1 MLYLVIYL
9 EWDIQMID
17 SFVALDVETSGL
29 NPDDDKIIEIGM
41 AKILDGE
48 LIDKYSTLINPRR
61 LISPNI
67 VELTGITQD
76 MLADKPVI
84 EDIIG
89 DILEF
94 IGDYPILGHN
104 VNFDYGF
111 LKKAAVNSGYSFEK
125 QGIDTLR
132 LARRLLPEVEHKN
145 LDYLCSYFGID
156 AGNSHRAYDDAVSA
170 WKLFLRL
177 YSIKPDD
184 EGFNEL
190 ITLNHSAKRDV
201 PSTPAQRK
209 YLMALLDMHGI
220 SLAEDIDS
228 LTKSRASKIIDGIIS
243 QYGR

>member
-1 MLYLVIYL
+1 
-9 EWDIQMID
+9 MIN

-29 NPDDDKIIEIGM
+29 SPDDDKIIEIGM
-41 AKILDGE
+41 AKVLDGE
-48 LIDKYSTLINPRR
+48 LIDKYSALINPKRV
-61 LISPNI
+61 IPPKI

-76 MLADKPVI
+76 MI
-84 EDIIG
+84 ENQPAIEEIIE

-104 VNFDYGF
+104 INFDYGF
-111 LKKAAVNSGYSFEK
+111 LKKAAVNSGHNFEK
-125 QGIDTLR
+125 QGIDTLK

-145 LDYLCSYFGID
+145 LDYLCNYFGID

-170 WKLFLRL
+170 WKLFMQL

-190 ITLNHSAKRDV
+190 ITLSHSAKKDV

-209 YLMALLDMHGI
+209 YLLALINMHRINIG
-220 SLAEDIDS
+220 EDIDS
-228 LTKSRASKIIDGIIS
+228 LTKSRASKLIDGIIS

>member
-1 MLYLVIYL
+1 
-9 EWDIQMID
+9 MIN

-29 NPDDDKIIEIGM
+29 SPDNDKIIEIGM

-48 LIDKYSTLINPRR
+48 LIDKYSALINPKRV
-61 LISPNI
+61 IPPNI

-76 MLADKPVI
+76 MLDDKPAI
-84 EDIIG
+84 EELID

-111 LKKAAVNSGYSFEK
+111 LKKAAVNSGHTFEK
-125 QGIDTLR
+125 QGIDTLKM
-132 LARRLLPEVEHKN
+132 ARRLLPEVEHKN

-170 WKLFLRL
+170 WKLFMRL
-177 YSIKPDD
+177 YSVKPDD

-190 ITLNHSAKRDV
+190 ITLSHSVKKDV
-201 PSTPAQRK
+201 PSTPAQRR
-209 YLMALLDMHGI
+209 YLMALINMHGI
-220 SLAEDIDS
+220 NIGEDIDS
-228 LTKSRASKIIDGIIS
+228 LTKSRASKLIDGIIS
-243 QYGR
+243 RYGR

>member
-1 MLYLVIYL
+1 MPYSVIYL
-9 EWDIQMID
+9 EWDIRMIN

-29 NPDDDKIIEIGM
+29 SPDNDKIIEIGM
-41 AKILDGE
+41 AKVLDGE
-48 LIDKYSTLINPRR
+48 LIDKYSTLINPKRI
-61 LISPNI
+61 ISSKI

-76 MLADKPVI
+76 MLEDKPAI
-84 EDIIG
+84 EDIID

-104 VNFDYGF
+104 INFDYGF

-125 QGIDTLR
+125 QGIDTLK

-145 LDYLCSYFGID
+145 LDYLCNYFGID

-170 WKLFLRL
+170 WRLFLSL
-177 YSIKPDD
+177 YNVKPDE

-190 ITLNHSAKRDV
+190 ITLSYSVKKDV
-201 PSTPAQRK
+201 PSTPAQRR
-209 YLMALLDMHGI
+209 YLLALINMHGI
-220 SLAEDIDS
+220 NIDEDIDS
-228 LTKSRASKIIDGIIS
+228 LTKSRASKLIDGIIS

>member
-1 MLYLVIYL
+1 
-9 EWDIQMID
+9 MIN

-29 NPDDDKIIEIGM
+29 SPENDKIIEIGM
-41 AKILDGE
+41 AKVIDGQ
-48 LIDKYSTLINPRR
+48 LADKYSVLINPKR
-61 LISPNI
+61 IIAPKI

-76 MLADKPVI
+76 MLQDKPVI

-125 QGIDTLR
+125 QGIDTLK

-145 LDYLCSYFGID
+145 LEYLCNYFNID

-170 WKLFLRL
+170 WKLFLCL
-177 YSIKPDD
+177 HNVKPED

-190 ITLNHSAKRDV
+190 ISLNYSAKKDV
-201 PSTPAQRK
+201 PSTPAQRR
-209 YLMALLDMHGI
+209 YLLALINMHGI
-220 SLAEDIDS
+220 NIGEDIDS

>member
-1 MLYLVIYL
+1 
-9 EWDIQMID
+9 MIN

-29 NPDDDKIIEIGM
+29 SPDNDKIIEIGM

-48 LIDKYSTLINPRR
+48 LIDKYSSLINPKRVI
-61 LISPNI
+61 LPKI

-76 MLADKPVI
+76 MLEDKPAIEEVI
-84 EDIIG
+84 E

-104 VNFDYGF
+104 INFDYGF

-125 QGIDTLR
+125 QGIDTLK

-145 LDYLCSYFGID
+145 LEYLCNYFGID

-170 WKLFLRL
+170 WRLFMHL
-177 YSIKPDD
+177 YSIKPED
-184 EGFNEL
+184 EGFNAL
-190 ITLNHSAKRDV
+190 ITLNHSVKRDV
-201 PSTPAQRK
+201 PSTPAQRR
-209 YLMALLDMHGI
+209 YLLALINMHGI
-220 SLAEDIDS
+220 DIGEDIDS
-228 LTKSRASKIIDGIIS
+228 LTKSRASKLIDGIIS

>member
-1 MLYLVIYL
+1 
-9 EWDIQMID
+9 MIN

-29 NPDDDKIIEIGM
+29 SPDNDKIIEIGM

-48 LIDKYSTLINPRR
+48 LIDKYSALINPKRV
-61 LISPNI
+61 IPPNI

-76 MLADKPVI
+76 MLDDKPVI
-84 EDIIG
+84 EELID

-111 LKKAAVNSGYSFEK
+111 LKKAAVNSGHTFEK
-125 QGIDTLR
+125 QGIDTLK

-170 WKLFLRL
+170 WKLFMRL

-190 ITLNHSAKRDV
+190 ITLSHSVKKDV
-201 PSTPAQRK
+201 PSTPAQRR
-209 YLMALLDMHGI
+209 YLMALINMHGI
-220 SLAEDIDS
+220 NIGEDIDS

>member
-1 MLYLVIYL
+1 MPYLVIYL
-9 EWDIQMID
+9 EWDIQMIN

-29 NPDDDKIIEIGM
+29 SPDDDKIIEIGM

-48 LIDKYSTLINPRR
+48 LAGKYSALINPKRV
-61 LISPNI
+61 ISARI

-76 MLADKPVI
+76 MLDDKPAI
-84 EDIIG
+84 EEIID

-125 QGIDTLR
+125 QGIDTLK

-145 LDYLCSYFGID
+145 LEYLCNYFGID

-170 WKLFLRL
+170 WRLFMRL
-177 YSIKPDD
+177 YSINPED

-190 ITLNHSAKRDV
+190 ITLSHSVKRDV
-201 PSTPAQRK
+201 PSTPAQRR
-209 YLMALLDMHGI
+209 YLLALINMHGI
-220 SLAEDIDS
+220 SIGEDIDS
-228 LTKSRASKIIDGIIS
+228 LTKSRASKLIDGIIS

>member
-1 MLYLVIYL
+1 
-9 EWDIQMID
+9 MIN

-29 NPDDDKIIEIGM
+29 SPDNDKIIEIGM

-48 LIDKYSTLINPRR
+48 LIDKYSALINPQRV
-61 LISPNI
+61 IPPNI

-76 MLADKPVI
+76 MLDDKPAI
-84 EDIIG
+84 EELIG

-111 LKKAAVNSGYSFEK
+111 LKKAAVNNGHTFEK
-125 QGIDTLR
+125 QGIDTLK

-170 WKLFLRL
+170 WKLFMRL
-177 YSIKPDD
+177 YSVKPDD

-190 ITLNHSAKRDV
+190 ITLSHSVKRDV
-201 PSTPAQRK
+201 PSTPAQRR
-209 YLMALLDMHGI
+209 YLMALINMHGI
-220 SLAEDIDS
+220 NIREDIDS
-228 LTKSRASKIIDGIIS
+228 LTKSRASKLIDGIIS
-243 QYGR
+243 RYGR